1 MVMSSKG
8 LNRSVGTGRVDSRLA
23 IGDLRLVARGLVAR
37 GSWLAIWDQRLA
49 ISHKRSVISDQ

>member
-8 LNRSVGTGRVDSRLA
+8 LNRSVGTGRVDSQLA

-37 GSWLAIWDQRLA
+37 GSRFG
-49 ISHKRSVISDQ
+49 ISD

>member
-49 ISHKRSVISDQ
+49 ISDK